1 MLNSRDEDSSPW
13 PDFDEPLRLLIVEDV
28 PEDAE
33 LVTLSLEQAG
43 IPFTYDLADTVAD
56 CECYLSTHHY
66 NAVLSDFRLPTGTAY
81 QVLQLVQHLHRE
93 IPIILVTGTLGEEAA
108 VDCIK
113 AGITDYV
120 LKDRLTRLPTVLV
133 RSLQEFDL
141 RQQRRLALEK
151 LQEQAHQEQ
160 LLNTI
165 SRTLNSSL
173 EPDFVLKTI
182 VRLIGE
188 SFKVDRAFIVSMDA
202 EHGKVIEEWCC
213 SGAIAPLLHFQANV
227 ADWINVLEAD
237 FSSSPD
243 SLCHTPDIN
252 ALSTSSEVL
261 VAFKNTRTHSTLCVP
276 IFIRDLFY
284 GGLCLS
290 TVDAPRAFQPN
301 EIHLLQRIADQAAI
315 ALDNAQSYERLERIV
330 HKRTQELQ
338 RQKQLAD
345 AANQAKSRFL
355 STMSHE
361 LRTPL
366 TSILGFSSV
375 LLQQVFGE
383 LNDKQLNYLSA
394 IHDSGEHL
402 LELINDLLDLS
413 KVEAGREELN
423 IESVPVR
430 DICEACM
437 TQIQEQAEEKNL
449 SLEWTV
455 APGIDTMPADMRRLK
470 QILINLLSNAVKF
483 TDSGGIR
490 LVVDQ
495 VNSEINFSVYDTG
508 VGIAEE
514 DQPKLFEPFRQLD
527 NQLDRRYEGTGLGL
541 ALSQKLAQLHGGSIT
556 VASIPGEGSC
566 FTLHVP
572 LQQP

>member
-1 MLNSRDEDSSPW
+1 MLNTRYEDSSFW
-13 PDFDEPLRLLIVEDV
+13 PDFDAPLRLLIVEDMS
-28 PEDAE
+28 EDAE
-33 LVTLSLEQAG
+33 LVILSLEQADL
-43 IPFTYDLADTVAD
+43 PFTYDLADTVAE
-56 CECYLSTHHY
+56 CESYLSTY
-66 NAVLSDFRLPTGTAY
+66 QYDAVLSDFRLPTGTAY
-81 QVLQLVQHLHRE
+81 QVLQLVQRLHKE
-93 IPIILVTGTLGEEAA
+93 IPIVLVTGTLGEEAA

-133 RSLQEFDL
+133 RSLQEYDL

-182 VRLIGE
+182 VQLIGE
-188 SFKVDRAFIVSMDA
+188 SFEVDRAFIVSMDA
-202 EHGKVIEEWCC
+202 EQGKVIEEWCRN
-213 SGAIAPLLHFQANV
+213 GAIAPLLHFHADV
-227 ADWINVLEAD
+227 ADWLNILAPD
-237 FSSSPD
+237 FSTSPE
-243 SLCHTPDIN
+243 SLCHAPDIN
-252 ALSTSSEVL
+252 ALTIPSEVL
-261 VAFKNTRTHSTLCVP
+261 MALRNTRTRSTLCVP
-276 IFIRDLFY
+276 IFIRDSFY

-290 TVDAPRAFQPN
+290 TVNASRTFQPN

-315 ALDNAQSYERLERIV
+315 ALQNAQSYERLERIV
-330 HKRTQELQ
+330 HERTQELQ
-338 RQKQLAD
+338 LQKQLAD
-345 AANQAKSRFL
+345 SANQAKSQFL

-383 LNDKQLNYLSA
+383 LNAKQINYLSA
-394 IHDSGEHL
+394 IHASGEHL

-423 IESVPVR
+423 IESVPIR
-430 DICEACM
+430 DICEACI

-449 SLEWTV
+449 SVNWLIE
-455 APGIDTMPADMRRLK
+455 PEISSIPADMRRLK

-483 TDSGGIR
+483 TESGGIR
-490 LVVDQ
+490 LVVKQ
-495 VNSEINFSVYDTG
+495 SESEISFSVYDTG
-508 VGIAEE
+508 VGIAQT

-541 ALSQKLAQLHGGSIT
+541 ALSQKLAQLHGGIIT
-556 VASIPGEGSC
+556 VASTPGEGSC
-566 FTLHVP
+566 FTLHLP
-572 LQQP
+572 LKQ